1 MDSKERPE
9 ERKRDSLR
17 VIIAGGGTGGHLFPG
32 VAVGREILSRYT
44 GSKIIFITAGKKMES
59 GILAEAG
66 FEQEAISV
74 EGIKGQGLIKSIKS
88 ISRLP
93 RGIVQ
98 SVNIIRRF
106 SPEFVLGV
114 GGYSAGPVCLAAWL
128 MKIPGAIH
136 EQNSY
141 PGLTNRLLCRIMDM
155 VFISFE
161 ESRAYFPKGRVFLT
175 GNPIRKE
182 FLAEDTVDEED
193 KKRFTIL
200 VTGGSQ
206 GATAI
211 NEAFLGALGILK
223 DRGMDP
229 LVIHHTGERHFDQI
243 LGEYQK
249 RGFQGDVMPFI
260 RDMHAAYRRADIFVG
275 RAGAGTIFELAA
287 MGKPSI
293 LIPYPYAANR
303 HQEANA
309 RVLAE
314 IGGAEMLLQNELT
327 PARLADL
334 LARYMVDKTAL
345 RRMGERARIKAK
357 PGAAKEIV
365 DRLEGMISWS

>member
-1 MDSKERPE
+1 MDSKERSE

-32 VAVGREILSRYT
+32 VAVGREILSRYP

-66 FEQEAISV
+66 FERETISV
-74 EGIKGQGLIKSIKS
+74 EGIKGQGLIKAIKS

-93 RGIVQ
+93 LGIVQ
-98 SVNIIRRF
+98 SINIIRRF
-106 SPEFVLGV
+106 SPKFVFGV

-182 FLAEDTVDEED
+182 FLVGDTVGGKDN
-193 KKRFTIL
+193 KRFTIL

-223 DRGMDP
+223 DRSMNP
-229 LVIHHTGERHFDQI
+229 LVIHHTGERDFNRI
-243 LGEYQK
+243 VGEYQK

-260 RDMHAAYRRADIFVG
+260 RDMPAAYRRADIFVG

-309 RVLAE
+309 RVLSE
-314 IGGAEMLLQNELT
+314 IGGAEMLMQNDLN

-334 LARYMVDKTAL
+334 LERYMKDRTAL
-345 RRMGERARIKAK
+345 QKMGERVRIKAR
-357 PGAAKEIV
+357 PEAAKEIV
-365 DRLEGMISWS
+365 NLLEGMISWS

>member
-1 MDSKERPE
+1 MGAENKVKDGI
-9 ERKRDSLR
+9 R

-32 VAVGREILSRYT
+32 VAVGREILSRYP
-44 GSKIIFITAGKKMES
+44 GSKIVFITAGKKMES
-59 GILAEAG
+59 GILTEAG
-66 FEQEAISV
+66 FEQERISI
-74 EGIKGQGLIKSIKS
+74 EGIKGQGLIKAIKS
-88 ISRLP
+88 MSRLP
-93 RGIVQ
+93 GGILQ
-98 SVNIIRRF
+98 SFNIIRRF
-106 SPEFVLGV
+106 SPEFVLGM

-161 ESRAYFPKGRVFLT
+161 ESRAYFPKGHVFLT

-182 FLAEDTVDEED
+182 FLAVDTVNDGKD
-193 KKRFTIL
+193 KKGFTIL

-229 LVIHHTGERHFDQI
+229 LVIHHTGERDFNRVVD
-243 LGEYQK
+243 EYKK

-260 RDMHAAYRRADIFVG
+260 RDMTSAYRRADIFIG

-314 IGGAEMLLQNELT
+314 VGGAEMLMQSDLT
-327 PARLADL
+327 PTRLADL
-334 LARYMVDKTAL
+334 LERYMGDRIAL
-345 RRMGERARIKAK
+345 RRMGERARIKAR
-357 PGAAKEIV
+357 PEAVKEIV

>member
-1 MDSKERPE
+1 MGTENRGKDGIRA
-9 ERKRDSLR
+9 
-17 VIIAGGGTGGHLFPG
+17 IIAGGGTGGHLFPG
-32 VAVGREILSRYT
+32 VAVGREILSRYP
-44 GSKIIFITAGKKMES
+44 GSKITFITAGKKMES

-66 FEQEAISV
+66 FEQETISV
-74 EGIKGQGLIKSIKS
+74 EGIKGLGLTKAINS

-98 SVNIIRRF
+98 SINIIRRL

-128 MKIPGAIH
+128 MNIPRAIH

-141 PGLTNRLLCRIMDM
+141 PGLTNRLLCRLMNM

-161 ESRAYFPKGRVFLT
+161 ESRAYFPEGRVFLT

-182 FLAEDTVDEED
+182 FLAGDTADAKE
-193 KKRFTIL
+193 KNRFTIL

-229 LVIHHTGERHFDQI
+229 HVIHHTGERDFNRI
-243 LGEYQK
+243 VGEYQK

-260 RDMHAAYRRADIFVG
+260 RDMPGAYRRADIFVG

-287 MGKPSI
+287 IGKPSI

-309 RVLAE
+309 SVLAA
-314 IGGAEMLLQNELT
+314 IGGAEMLLQDDLT

-334 LARYMVDKTAL
+334 LARYMGDRTAL
-345 RRMGERARIKAK
+345 QRMGERAHIKAR
-357 PGAAKEIV
+357 PEAAKEIV